1 MHVPRLR
8 GVRKVCVMDGEALTN
23 NSHRYQIPGI
33 VCYPP
38 SLILPP
44 AGDTGRLCTAIQK
57 MWVHRRLRTGGGCSH
72 QLGEMESESKTSVH

>member
-1 MHVPRLR
+1 MPRQR

-57 MWVHRRLRTGGGCSH
+57 MWVHRRLRTGGELVFS
-72 QLGEMESESKTSVH
+72 SEYCVLRLKAAGL